1 MLLAIA
7 SISQSGAAD
16 RDLPRLRE
24 QVTKKRKPTQFRRD
38 VCQDVDRQFMLTES
52 NIAKQGLP
60 VINLVQNLS
69 GLTPSLADLSRRHLL
84 QVGGLGLMGLS
95 LTKLLAAE
103 QAAGLG
109 ETRQA
114 SVGQG
119 SRSPRADHCIVLFL
133 NGGPSHLDMWDMKPD
148 AADGIRGEFQPIA
161 TSLPGYHVSDQMP
174 KLARHMHQA
183 TVVRSMHHGV
193 NNAHAS
199 AVYAAMTGHDRGEI
213 GGGAMPTDYPSPGC
227 VLSMVR
233 PPARAIVP
241 QVHLPYITAEGAGGP
256 PQPGF
261 FAGILGRAKDPL
273 FVLRD
278 PNSPDFS
285 IPELTLLADVST
297 ERLAL
302 RRALFQEVDRQLAQR
317 SGVTIADGMTGL
329 QERALQLLTS
339 DNTQRAFRLSDE
351 PDSVRD
357 SYGRNIY
364 GQSTLLARRL
374 IEAGTRMVT
383 LSWAPDAN
391 ATWDTHGSNFKTLKG
406 TLLPQLDAACSSL
419 LADLE
424 TRGLLERTIVAVFGD
439 FGRTPKINAANA
451 GRDHWNYCYSLMLLG
466 GGFAQGKIYGSS
478 DKIGAFPASDPL
490 IPGDIISTIYH
501 CLGLR
506 HDREVHDLSNRPYRL
521 VPTGDVVEAL
531 LA

>member
-1 MLLAIA
+1 MLN
-7 SISQSGAAD
+7 
-16 RDLPRLRE
+16 
-24 QVTKKRKPTQFRRD
+24 
-38 VCQDVDRQFMLTES
+38 LT
-52 NIAKQGLP
+52 G
-60 VINLVQNLS
+60 INRS
-69 GLTPSLADLSRRHLL
+69 SELSRRHLL

-95 LTKLLAAE
+95 LPDMLAARE
-103 QAAGLG
+103 STL
-109 ETRQA
+109 
-114 SVGQG
+114 V
-119 SRSPRADHCIVLFL
+119 PKADHCVILFL

-148 AADGIRGEFQPIA
+148 AADGIRGEFSPIP
-161 TSLPGYHVSDQMP
+161 TSLPGYFVSDQMP
-174 KLARHMHQA
+174 KLSRHMHRA

-193 NNAHAS
+193 NNAHAA

-213 GGGAMPTDYPSPGC
+213 GGGTKPTDYPSPGC

-233 PPARAIVP
+233 PPDRPIVP

-261 FAGILGRAKDPL
+261 FAGILGRSRDPL

-278 PNSPDFS
+278 PNSPDFA

-302 RRALFQEVDRQLAQR
+302 RRRLFETVDSQLREQA
-317 SGVTIADGMTGL
+317 GVNAADSMTGF
-329 QERALQLLTS
+329 QQRAMQLLTS
-339 DNTQRAFRLSDE
+339 ENTQRAFRLSEE
-351 PDSVRD
+351 PDAVREA
-357 SYGRNIY
+357 YGRNTY

-374 IEAGTRMVT
+374 IEAGTRLVT

-391 ATWDTHGSNFKTLKG
+391 ATWDTHGGNFKKLKG

-419 LADLE
+419 LTDLAD
-424 TRGLLERTIVAVFGD
+424 RGLLDRTIVAVFGD
-439 FGRTPKINAANA
+439 FGRTPKINANDA

-466 GGFAQGKIYGSS
+466 GGFKQGLIYGSS
-478 DKIGAFPASDPL
+478 DKTGAFPASDPL
-490 IPGDIISTIYH
+490 IPGDIVSTMYH

-506 HDREVHDLSNRPYRL
+506 HDREIHDATNRPFRL
-521 VPTGDVVEAL
+521 VPTGDVVDTL

>member
-1 MLLAIA
+1 MLN
-7 SISQSGAAD
+7 
-16 RDLPRLRE
+16 
-24 QVTKKRKPTQFRRD
+24 
-38 VCQDVDRQFMLTES
+38 LTES
-52 NIAKQGLP
+52 QRIRE
-60 VINLVQNLS
+60 
-69 GLTPSLADLSRRHLL
+69 LSRRHLL

-95 LTKLLAAE
+95 LPNLLSARE
-103 QAAGLG
+103 QSAPK
-109 ETRQA
+109 
-114 SVGQG
+114 SSFV
-119 SRSPRADHCIVLFL
+119 PKADHCVILFL

-148 AADGIRGEFQPIA
+148 AADGIRGEFQPIP
-161 TSLPGYHVSDQMP
+161 TSLPGYFVSDQMP
-174 KLARHMHQA
+174 KLSRHMHRA

-193 NNAHAS
+193 NNAHAA

-213 GGGAMPTDYPSPGC
+213 GGGTKPTDYPSPGC

-233 PPARAIVP
+233 PPDRPIVP

-261 FAGILGRAKDPL
+261 FAGILGRSRDPL

-278 PNSPDFS
+278 PNSPEFA

-302 RRALFQEVDRQLAQR
+302 RRRLFEVVDSQLREQA
-317 SGVTIADGMTGL
+317 GVNAADSMTGF
-329 QERALQLLTS
+329 QQRALQLLTS
-339 DNTQRAFRLSDE
+339 ENTQRAFRVSEE
-351 PDSVRD
+351 PDAVRD
-357 SYGRNIY
+357 TYGRNIY

-374 IEAGTRMVT
+374 IEAGTRLVT

-391 ATWDTHGSNFKTLKG
+391 ATWDTHGGNFKKLKG

-419 LADLE
+419 LTDLAD
-424 TRGLLERTIVAVFGD
+424 RGLLDRTIVAVFGD
-439 FGRTPKINAANA
+439 FGRTPKINANDA

-466 GGFAQGKIYGSS
+466 GGFKQGLIYGTS
-478 DKIGAFPASDPL
+478 DKTGAFPASDPL
-490 IPGDIISTIYH
+490 IPGDIVSTMYH

-506 HDREVHDLSNRPYRL
+506 HDREIHDATNRPFRL
-521 VPTGDVVEAL
+521 VPTGDVVDAL

>member
-1 MLLAIA
+1 MLNLT
-7 SISQSGAAD
+7 GLNRAD
-16 RDLPRLRE
+16 E
-24 QVTKKRKPTQFRRD
+24 
-38 VCQDVDRQFMLTES
+38 
-52 NIAKQGLP
+52 
-60 VINLVQNLS
+60 
-69 GLTPSLADLSRRHLL
+69 LSRRHLL

-95 LTKLLAAE
+95 LPNLLSARE
-103 QAAGLG
+103 QTAPKSSL
-109 ETRQA
+109 
-114 SVGQG
+114 V
-119 SRSPRADHCIVLFL
+119 PKADHCVILFL

-148 AADGIRGEFQPIA
+148 AADGIRGEFQPIP
-161 TSLPGYHVSDQMP
+161 TSLPGYFVSDQMP
-174 KLARHMHQA
+174 KLSRHMHRA

-193 NNAHAS
+193 NNAHAA

-213 GGGAMPTDYPSPGC
+213 GGGTKPTDYPSPGC

-233 PPARAIVP
+233 PPDRPIVP

-261 FAGILGRAKDPL
+261 FAGILGRSRDPL

-278 PNSPDFS
+278 PNSPEFA

-302 RRALFQEVDRQLAQR
+302 RRRLFEVVDSQLREQA
-317 SGVTIADGMTGL
+317 GVNAADSMTGF
-329 QERALQLLTS
+329 QQRALQLLTS
-339 DNTQRAFRLSDE
+339 ENTQRAFRLSEE
-351 PDSVRD
+351 PDAVRD

-374 IEAGTRMVT
+374 IEAGTRLVT

-391 ATWDTHGSNFKTLKG
+391 ATWDTHGSNFKKLKG

-419 LADLE
+419 LTDLSD
-424 TRGLLERTIVAVFGD
+424 RGLLDRTIVAVFGD
-439 FGRTPKINAANA
+439 FGRTPKINAADA

-466 GGFAQGKIYGSS
+466 GGFKQGLIYGSS
-478 DKIGAFPASDPL
+478 DKTGAFPALDPL
-490 IPGDIISTIYH
+490 IPGDIVSTIYH

-506 HDREVHDLSNRPYRL
+506 HDREIHDATNRPFRL
-521 VPTGDVVEAL
+521 VPTGDVVDAI

>member
-1 MLLAIA
+1 MLNLT
-7 SISQSGAAD
+7 GLNRAD
-16 RDLPRLRE
+16 E
-24 QVTKKRKPTQFRRD
+24 
-38 VCQDVDRQFMLTES
+38 
-52 NIAKQGLP
+52 
-60 VINLVQNLS
+60 
-69 GLTPSLADLSRRHLL
+69 LSRRHLL

-95 LTKLLAAE
+95 LPNLLSAREPSLVAK
-103 QAAGLG
+103 
-109 ETRQA
+109 
-114 SVGQG
+114 
-119 SRSPRADHCIVLFL
+119 ADHCVILFL

-148 AADGIRGEFQPIA
+148 AADGIRGEFQPIP
-161 TSLPGYHVSDQMP
+161 TSLPGYFVSDQMP
-174 KLARHMHQA
+174 KLSRHMHRA

-193 NNAHAS
+193 NNAHAA

-213 GGGAMPTDYPSPGC
+213 GGGTKPTDYPSPGC

-233 PPARAIVP
+233 PPDRPIVP

-261 FAGILGRAKDPL
+261 FAGILGRSRDPL

-278 PNSPDFS
+278 PNSPEFA

-302 RRALFQEVDRQLAQR
+302 RRRLFEVVDSQLREQA
-317 SGVTIADGMTGL
+317 GVNVADSMTGF
-329 QERALQLLTS
+329 QQRALQLLTS
-339 DNTQRAFRLSDE
+339 ENTQRAFRLSEE
-351 PDSVRD
+351 PDAVRD

-374 IEAGTRMVT
+374 IEAGTRLVT

-391 ATWDTHGSNFKTLKG
+391 ATWDTHGSNFKKLKG

-419 LADLE
+419 LTDLSD
-424 TRGLLERTIVAVFGD
+424 RGLLDRTIVAVFGD
-439 FGRTPKINAANA
+439 FGRTPKINGADA

-466 GGFAQGKIYGSS
+466 GGFKQGLIYGSS
-478 DKIGAFPASDPL
+478 DKTGAFPASDAL
-490 IPGDIISTIYH
+490 IPGDIVSTMYH

-506 HDREVHDLSNRPYRL
+506 HDREIHDATNRPFRL
-521 VPTGDVVEAL
+521 VPTGDVVDAL

>member
-1 MLLAIA
+1 MLN
-7 SISQSGAAD
+7 
-16 RDLPRLRE
+16 
-24 QVTKKRKPTQFRRD
+24 
-38 VCQDVDRQFMLTES
+38 LT
-52 NIAKQGLP
+52 GL
-60 VINLVQNLS
+60 NRS
-69 GLTPSLADLSRRHLL
+69 DELSRRHLL

-95 LTKLLAAE
+95 LPNLLSARE
-103 QAAGLG
+103 QAVPKSSLV
-109 ETRQA
+109 
-114 SVGQG
+114 SK
-119 SRSPRADHCIVLFL
+119 ADHCVILFL

-148 AADGIRGEFQPIA
+148 AADGIRGEFQPIP
-161 TSLPGYHVSDQMP
+161 TSLPGYFVSDQMP
-174 KLARHMHQA
+174 KLARHMHRA

-193 NNAHAS
+193 NNAHAA

-213 GGGAMPTDYPSPGC
+213 GGGTKPTDYPSPGC

-233 PPARAIVP
+233 PPDRAIVP

-261 FAGILGRAKDPL
+261 FAGILGRSRDPL

-278 PNSPDFS
+278 PNSPEFA

-302 RRALFQEVDRQLAQR
+302 RRRLFEVVDSQLREQA
-317 SGVTIADGMTGL
+317 GVNAADSMTGF
-329 QERALQLLTS
+329 QQRALQLLTS
-339 DNTQRAFRLSDE
+339 ENTQRAFRLSEE
-351 PDSVRD
+351 PDAVRD
-357 SYGRNIY
+357 AYGRNTY

-374 IEAGTRMVT
+374 IEAGTRLVT

-391 ATWDTHGSNFKTLKG
+391 ATWDTHGGNFKKLKG

-419 LADLE
+419 LTDLSD
-424 TRGLLERTIVAVFGD
+424 RGLLDRTIVAVFGD
-439 FGRTPKINAANA
+439 FGRTPKINANDA

-466 GGFAQGKIYGSS
+466 GGFAKGLIYGSS
-478 DKIGAFPASDPL
+478 DKTGAFPASDAL

-506 HDREVHDLSNRPYRL
+506 HDREIHDATNRPFRL
-521 VPTGDVVEAL
+521 VPTGDVVDSL

>member
-1 MLLAIA
+1 M
-7 SISQSGAAD
+7 
-16 RDLPRLRE
+16 
-24 QVTKKRKPTQFRRD
+24 FN
-38 VCQDVDRQFMLTES
+38 LT
-52 NIAKQGLP
+52 GL
-60 VINLVQNLS
+60 NR
-69 GLTPSLADLSRRHLL
+69 AEEMSRRHLL

-95 LTKLLAAE
+95 LPNMLAARE
-103 QAAGLG
+103 ATSSKSSLA
-109 ETRQA
+109 
-114 SVGQG
+114 
-119 SRSPRADHCIVLFL
+119 PKADHCVILFL

-148 AADGIRGEFQPIA
+148 AADGIRGEFQPIP
-161 TSLPGYHVSDQMP
+161 TSLPGYFVSDQMP
-174 KLARHMHQA
+174 KLSRHMHRA

-193 NNAHAS
+193 NNAHAA

-213 GGGAMPTDYPSPGC
+213 GGGTKPTDYPSPGC

-233 PPARAIVP
+233 PPDRPIVP

-261 FAGILGRAKDPL
+261 FAGILGRSRDPL

-278 PNSPDFS
+278 PNSPEFA

-302 RRALFQEVDRQLAQR
+302 RRRLFEVVDSQLREQA
-317 SGVTIADGMTGL
+317 GVNVADSMTGF
-329 QERALQLLTS
+329 QQRALQLLTS
-339 DNTQRAFRLSDE
+339 ENTQRAFRLSEE
-351 PDSVRD
+351 PDAVRD
-357 SYGRNIY
+357 TYGRNIY

-374 IEAGTRMVT
+374 IEAGTRLVT

-391 ATWDTHGSNFKTLKG
+391 ATWDTHGSNFKKLKG

-419 LADLE
+419 LTDLSD
-424 TRGLLERTIVAVFGD
+424 RGLLDRTIVAVFGD
-439 FGRTPKINAANA
+439 FGRTPKINAADA

-466 GGFAQGKIYGSS
+466 GGFKQGLIYGSS
-478 DKIGAFPASDPL
+478 DKTGAFPASDAL
-490 IPGDIISTIYH
+490 IPGDIVSTMYH

-506 HDREVHDLSNRPYRL
+506 HDREIHDATNRPFRL
-521 VPTGDVVEAL
+521 VPTGDVVDAL

>member
-1 MLLAIA
+1 MLNLT
-7 SISQSGAAD
+7 GLNRAD
-16 RDLPRLRE
+16 E
-24 QVTKKRKPTQFRRD
+24 
-38 VCQDVDRQFMLTES
+38 
-52 NIAKQGLP
+52 
-60 VINLVQNLS
+60 
-69 GLTPSLADLSRRHLL
+69 LSRRHLL

-95 LTKLLAAE
+95 LPNLLSARE
-103 QAAGLG
+103 PSTPKSSL
-109 ETRQA
+109 
-114 SVGQG
+114 V
-119 SRSPRADHCIVLFL
+119 PKADHCVILFL

-148 AADGIRGEFQPIA
+148 AADGIRGEFQPIP
-161 TSLPGYHVSDQMP
+161 TSLPGYFVSDQMP
-174 KLARHMHQA
+174 KLSRHMHRA

-193 NNAHAS
+193 NNAHAA

-213 GGGAMPTDYPSPGC
+213 GGGTKSTDYPSPGC

-233 PPARAIVP
+233 PPDRPIVP

-261 FAGILGRAKDPL
+261 FAGILGRSRDPL

-278 PNSPDFS
+278 PNSPEFA

-302 RRALFQEVDRQLAQR
+302 RRRLFETVDSQLREQA
-317 SGVTIADGMTGL
+317 GVNVADSMTGF
-329 QERALQLLTS
+329 QQRALQLLTS
-339 DNTQRAFRLSDE
+339 ENTQRAFRLSEE
-351 PDSVRD
+351 PDAVRD

-374 IEAGTRMVT
+374 IEAGTRLVT

-391 ATWDTHGSNFKTLKG
+391 ATWDTHGSNFKKLKG

-419 LADLE
+419 LTDLSD
-424 TRGLLERTIVAVFGD
+424 RGLLDRTIVAVFGD
-439 FGRTPKINAANA
+439 FGRTPKINGADA
-451 GRDHWNYCYSLMLLG
+451 GRDHWTYCYSLMLLG
-466 GGFAQGKIYGSS
+466 GGFKQGLIYGSS
-478 DKIGAFPASDPL
+478 DKTGAFPASDAL
-490 IPGDIISTIYH
+490 IPGDIVSTMYH

-506 HDREVHDLSNRPYRL
+506 HDREIHDATNRPFRL

>member
-1 MLLAIA
+1 MLNLTDSNRI
-7 SISQSGAAD
+7 
-16 RDLPRLRE
+16 RE
-24 QVTKKRKPTQFRRD
+24 
-38 VCQDVDRQFMLTES
+38 
-52 NIAKQGLP
+52 
-60 VINLVQNLS
+60 
-69 GLTPSLADLSRRHLL
+69 LSRRHLL

-95 LTKLLAAE
+95 LPNLLSARE
-103 QAAGLG
+103 AAGSG
-109 ETRQA
+109 D
-114 SVGQG
+114 
-119 SRSPRADHCIVLFL
+119 PRRAQTLVPKADHAVILFL
-133 NGGPSHLDMWDMKPD
+133 NGGPSHLDMWDQKPD

-161 TSLPGYHVSDQMP
+161 TSLPGYFVSDQMP
-174 KLARHMHQA
+174 KLARHMHRA

-193 NNAHAS
+193 NNAHAA

-213 GGGAMPTDYPSPGC
+213 GGGTRPTAYPSPGC

-233 PPARAIVP
+233 PPDRPIVP

-261 FAGILGRAKDPL
+261 FAGILGRSRDPL

-278 PNSPDFS
+278 PNSPEFA

-302 RRALFQEVDRQLAQR
+302 RRRLFEVVDSQLREQA
-317 SGVTIADGMTGL
+317 GVNAADSMTGF
-329 QERALQLLTS
+329 QQRALQLLTS
-339 DNTQRAFRLSDE
+339 ENTQRAFRLSEE
-351 PDSVRD
+351 PDAVRET
-357 SYGRNIY
+357 YGRNIY

-374 IEAGTRMVT
+374 IEAGTRLVT

-391 ATWDTHGSNFKTLKG
+391 ATWDTHGSNFKKLKG

-419 LADLE
+419 LTDLSD
-424 TRGLLERTIVAVFGD
+424 RGLLDRTIVAVFGD
-439 FGRTPKINAANA
+439 FGRTPKINANDA

-466 GGFAQGKIYGSS
+466 GGFKQGLIYGSS
-478 DKIGAFPASDPL
+478 DKTGAFPASDPL
-490 IPGDIISTIYH
+490 IPGDIVSTMYH

-506 HDREVHDLSNRPYRL
+506 HDREIHDATNRPFRL
-521 VPTGDVVEAL
+521 VPTGDVVDSL

>member
-1 MLLAIA
+1 MLN
-7 SISQSGAAD
+7 
-16 RDLPRLRE
+16 
-24 QVTKKRKPTQFRRD
+24 
-38 VCQDVDRQFMLTES
+38 LTES
-52 NIAKQGLP
+52 QRIRE
-60 VINLVQNLS
+60 
-69 GLTPSLADLSRRHLL
+69 LSRRHLL

-95 LTKLLAAE
+95 LPNLLSARE
-103 QAAGLG
+103 QSAPK
-109 ETRQA
+109 
-114 SVGQG
+114 SSFV
-119 SRSPRADHCIVLFL
+119 PKADHCVILFL

-148 AADGIRGEFQPIA
+148 AADGIRGEFQPIP
-161 TSLPGYHVSDQMP
+161 TSLPGYFVSDQMP
-174 KLARHMHQA
+174 KLSRHMHRA

-193 NNAHAS
+193 NTAHAA

-213 GGGAMPTDYPSPGC
+213 GGGTKPTDYPSPGC

-233 PPARAIVP
+233 PPDRPIVP

-261 FAGILGRAKDPL
+261 FAGILGRSRDPL

-278 PNSPDFS
+278 PNSPEFA

-302 RRALFQEVDRQLAQR
+302 RRRLFEVVDSQLREQA
-317 SGVTIADGMTGL
+317 GVNAADSMTGF
-329 QERALQLLTS
+329 QQRALQLLTS
-339 DNTQRAFRLSDE
+339 ENTQRAFRVSEE
-351 PDSVRD
+351 PDAVRD
-357 SYGRNIY
+357 TYGRNIY

-374 IEAGTRMVT
+374 IEAGTRLVT

-391 ATWDTHGSNFKTLKG
+391 ATWDTHGGNFKKLKG

-419 LADLE
+419 LTDLAD
-424 TRGLLERTIVAVFGD
+424 RGLLDRTIVAVFGD
-439 FGRTPKINAANA
+439 FGRTPKINANDA

-466 GGFAQGKIYGSS
+466 GGFKQGLIYGTS
-478 DKIGAFPASDPL
+478 DKTGAFPASDPL
-490 IPGDIISTIYH
+490 IPGDIVSTMYH

-506 HDREVHDLSNRPYRL
+506 HDREIHDATNRPFRL
-521 VPTGDVVEAL
+521 VPTGDVVDAL